1 MTQDRANKA
10 ILVPVMA
17 TVALFLLEIPAPSQV
32 RFRKSPPIPDPL
44 RELRLPPIESA
55 ALSNGLRVVVAR
67 RAESPLMSLQLVIL
81 SGENDSPRRAPGAA
95 ALTASMI
102 SRGTERLSPGDV
114 EEKIESIG
122 GEWTTSV
129 TLEQSVFTFNVL
141 EENLDRALEIIS
153 ALIIAPSFP
162 EREMEAAKRNFYY
175 ELLEREKDPEYVA
188 KRQLLRSLFQDHAY
202 EVSTYADDAVRN
214 IGLADVRAF
223 HDAHYRP
230 NNALLTIAGNMNLQT
245 AARKVSHYFNTWVP
259 RQMGLRLVPPPRPN
273 EEERI
278 FFVDLP
284 KATDATLYLGNLIFP
299 ASSPDYFPFIVLNQ
313 ALGGT
318 TGSRLFMN
326 LRESKGFAYYAFSGA
341 DFYDNCGVYWIRAR
355 VTPEVIYASVRE
367 ILKEIGPSGVGSITS
382 MEIEQAKSFL
392 IGNFPLR
399 NETLSSFSSQVSRI
413 KASNLSDDHWNKY
426 YASIVQVNL
435 ERVIAVAQKPLQPR
449 PVVVIVGDIQRI
461 ADYLLEF
468 RRVDVY
474 DTQGKIKWTI
484 TNAKGDES

>member
-1 MTQDRANKA
+1 MTKGRAKKT
-10 ILVPVMA
+10 ILVPVMTA
-17 TVALFLLEIPAPSQV
+17 VALFVMVIPAPSQV

-55 ALSNGLRVVVAR
+55 ALSNGLRVVVAQR
-67 RAESPLMSLQLVIL
+67 PESPMMSLQLVIL
-81 SGENDSPRRAPGAA
+81 SGESDSPRRVPGAA

-102 SRGTERLSPGDV
+102 SRGTQRLSPGDI

-122 GEWTTSV
+122 GDFSTEV
-129 TLEQSVFTFNVL
+129 TLEQSIFTFNVL

-153 ALIIAPSFP
+153 ALIIDPSFP

-188 KRQLLRSLFQDHAY
+188 KRQLLRSLFQDHPY
-202 EVSTYADDAVRN
+202 EGSTYADDAVRN
-214 IGLADVRAF
+214 IGLADIRAF

-245 AARKVSHYFNTWVP
+245 AARKVSHYFNTWIP
-259 RQMGLRLVPPPRPN
+259 REMGSRLVLPPRPN

-284 KATDATLYLGNLIFP
+284 KATDATLYLGNMIFP
-299 ASSPDYFPFIVLNQ
+299 ASSPDYFPFVVLNQ
-313 ALGGT
+313 VLGGT

-341 DFYDNCGVYWIRAR
+341 DFFDNCGVYWIRAR

-367 ILKEIGPSGVGSITS
+367 ILKEIGPSAVETITS

-392 IGNFPLR
+392 IGNFPLK
-399 NETLSSFSSQVSRI
+399 NETLSRFSSQVSRI
-413 KASNLSDDHWNKY
+413 KACNLSDDHWNKY

-435 ERVIAVAQKPLQPR
+435 ERVIAAAQKSLQRR

-484 TNAKGDES
+484 TNAKGDET